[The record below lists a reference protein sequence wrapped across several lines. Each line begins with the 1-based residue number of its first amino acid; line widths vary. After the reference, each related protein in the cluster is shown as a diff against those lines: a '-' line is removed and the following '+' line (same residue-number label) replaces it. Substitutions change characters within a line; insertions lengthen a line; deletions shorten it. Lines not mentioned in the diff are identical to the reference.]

1 MTKILCGTSETIP
14 MDVLQDV
21 MSYARTAQERVVI
34 VDEGSQLARGLFD
47 PDRDVLIDPSR
58 GNWDFFADYG
68 SEYELACAGETMLR
82 SKGVPT
88 RAYNGAS
95 CILSGILWEEAGEP
109 GAGLRT
115 ISDKIRGL
123 GYATVADDLRL
134 DLDRAEDTRVGW
146 AALARLQEDAG
157 RFAARCPTLPYVSL
171 RRWIADPRG
180 AVLFVTAGAAVLD
193 GACRSVVTAVT
204 RVVELEANAGEH
216 ISSFHYLAACEQ
228 NGLLVASSALGSC

>member
-1 MTKILCGTSETIP
+1 MTKILCGTSDTIP
-14 MDVLQDV
+14 VDLLQEV

-34 VDEGSQLARGLFD
+34 VDEGSQLARGYSD

-68 SEYELACAGETMLR
+68 SEYELACAGEMMLR
-82 SKGVPT
+82 PKGVPK

-95 CILSGILWEEAGEP
+95 CILSRILWEEAGEP
-109 GAGLRT
+109 CAGFRT

-134 DLDRAEDTRVGW
+134 DLDKAEDTRVGW

-171 RRWIADPRG
+171 RRWIAGPRG
-180 AVLFVTAGAAVLD
+180 AVLFITAGAAVMD
-193 GACRSVVTAVT
+193 GACRSVATAVQ
-204 RVVELEANAGEH
+204 RIAELEADAGEH
-216 ISSFHYLAACEQ
+216 ISSFHYLPDRAQ